1 LRRRRSTDW
10 NDFPVPLRVIFLG
23 ESRVEPKLT
32 FAFGAVK
39 TEADEF
45 MAFSVDPYFYLS
57 GHGED
62 CAVIGP
68 LI

>member
-1 LRRRRSTDW
+1 
-10 NDFPVPLRVIFLG
+10 VIFLG

-39 TEADEF
+39 TEEDEF
-45 MAFSVDPYFYLS
+45 TAFSVDPYSYLS

-62 CAVIGP
+62 RGVIGP

>member
-1 LRRRRSTDW
+1 
-10 NDFPVPLRVIFLG
+10 VIFLG

-45 MAFSVDPYFYLS
+45 TAFSVDPYSCLS
-57 GHGED
+57 GYGGD
-62 CAVIGP
+62 RGVIGP